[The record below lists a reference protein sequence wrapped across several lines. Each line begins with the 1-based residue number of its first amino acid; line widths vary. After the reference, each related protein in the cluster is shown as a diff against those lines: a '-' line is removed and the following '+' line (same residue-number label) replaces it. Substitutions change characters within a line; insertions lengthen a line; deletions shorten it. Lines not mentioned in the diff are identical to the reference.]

1 MKCPVCNTE
10 LQMTTR
16 AGIEIDYCPTC
27 RGVWLDRG
35 ELDKIIERHVQETQ
49 SLCGARRLPTR
60 LNRLRRRR
68 LRARRRVPS
77 HTTTTMT
84 TITIM
89 TRTTSASDAKSATGS
104 KTCSTSSIE
113 QDDWGERTL

>member
-35 ELDKIIERHVQETQ
+35 ELDEIIERHVRETQ
-49 SLCGARRLPTR
+49 SLMRGAPPAYTPEPPAPTPPPRPTARPQPRYDDDDDEYYYDPHYKRKRRKMR
-60 LNRLRRRR
+60 
-68 LRARRRVPS
+68 
-77 HTTTTMT
+77 
-84 TITIM
+84 
-89 TRTTSASDAKSATGS
+89 
-104 KTCSTSSIE
+104 
-113 QDDWGERTL
+113 DWFEDLFDIFD

>member
-35 ELDKIIERHVQETQ
+35 ELDKIIERHVLETQ
-49 SLCGARRLPTR
+49 SLMRGAPPAYTPEPPAPTPPPRPTARPQPRYEDDDDDYDPHHKRKRRKKRNWFKDLFD
-60 LNRLRRRR
+60 
-68 LRARRRVPS
+68 
-77 HTTTTMT
+77 
-84 TITIM
+84 IF
-89 TRTTSASDAKSATGS
+89 D
-104 KTCSTSSIE
+104 
-113 QDDWGERTL
+113 